1 MEFLLQMFADLLGT
15 PSNNE
20 VNARAETEKKANQ
33 ESIAK
38 APENKEQVE
47 EEKSVIFG
55 LIQFH

>member
-20 VNARAETEKKANQ
+20 VNARAETEKKVNQ
-33 ESIAK
+33 ESIVK
-38 APENKEQVE
+38 NPVNKEQGE
-47 EEKSVIFG
+47 EEESVIFG